1 VRSSPSG
8 AGPEAPL
15 GTAGQQGLRTRPPRG
30 SAHPRPGSRSRS
42 GEAGATPHPH
52 WATPPSMPWAV
63 SPWGGGSAQHA
74 ALARRGPPH
83 GDCRATQPPARLD
96 VACGQGPPC
105 GAPRLL
111 EHHQQAHAR
120 ARAVMAALAEAGQGG
135 PPARGARPGTGG
147 HGARAAVH
155 DVIGV
160 SGSPGR
166 RHGVLEEEKRP
177 PQAAAA
183 TVAGPRRAQG
193 GQPWPQV
200 CAHLTHAPARTFP
213 GHAAAPWG
221 RQTQAQPLASTHE
234 GGGTAPDGPLGPEM
248 PLVQIVHDDLQGS
261 QEGCESA
268 CPGPVSCG
276 ERVAMAEDSRRNLR
290 FLSSDE
296 GSICIKRLDV
306 VTGFEAY
313 IALGA
318 APVRKKR
325 PLVGVLGVVLTSI

>member
-1 VRSSPSG
+1 MRPRPRTGPHRHPCRGRGPRGVGGLRSTRPWP
-8 AGPEAPL
+8 AGDPRT
-15 GTAGQQGLRTRPPRG
+15 GTAEPR
-30 SAHPRPGSRSRS
+30 R
-42 GEAGATPHPH
+42 
-52 WATPPSMPWAV
+52 
-63 SPWGGGSAQHA
+63 
-74 ALARRGPPH
+74 
-83 GDCRATQPPARLD
+83 PPARLD

-120 ARAVMAALAEAGQGG
+120 ARAVMAALAEAGKGG
-135 PPARGARPGTGG
+135 QAARGARPGPGG
-147 HGARAAVH
+147 HGERAAVH

-183 TVAGPRRAQG
+183 TVEGMLREQSG
-193 GQPWPQV
+193 KQWPQV
-200 CAHLTHAPARTFP
+200 CAHLTHDPALTFP
-213 GHAAAPWG
+213 WHAAAPWG
-221 RQTQAQPLASTHE
+221 RQTQTQPLASTHE
-234 GGGTAPDGPLGPEM
+234 GGWTAPDGPLGPEM
-248 PLVQIVHDDLQGS
+248 PLVQIVHDDIPCGQA
-261 QEGCESA
+261 GCESA

-276 ERVAMAEDSRRNLR
+276 GRVAMAEESRRNLL

-313 IALGA
+313 IAFGA
-318 APVRKKR
+318 PAETNERR
-325 PLVGVLGVVLTSI
+325 R

>member
-1 VRSSPSG
+1 VRPRTRTGPHRHPCRGRCHRGVVGLRSMRPWPSG
-8 AGPEAPL
+8 DPRT
-15 GTAGQQGLRTRPPRG
+15 GTAEPR
-30 SAHPRPGSRSRS
+30 R
-42 GEAGATPHPH
+42 
-52 WATPPSMPWAV
+52 
-63 SPWGGGSAQHA
+63 
-74 ALARRGPPH
+74 
-83 GDCRATQPPARLD
+83 PPARLD

-120 ARAVMAALAEAGQGG
+120 DIAVMAALAEAGHGG
-135 PPARGARPGTGG
+135 PPARGARPGPVG
-147 HGARAAVH
+147 HGEREAVH
-155 DVIGV
+155 DVIGVSGSPVV

-234 GGGTAPDGPLGPEM
+234 GGWTATYGPLGPEM
-248 PLVQIVHDDLQGS
+248 PLGKIVHDDLQGG
-261 QEGCESA
+261 QAGCESA

-296 GSICIKRLDV
+296 GAICIKRLEV
-306 VTGFEAY
+306 
-313 IALGA
+313 
-318 APVRKKR
+318 
-325 PLVGVLGVVLTSI
+325 